1 VKIKTDGGLSLIAP
15 KGGAGGVARSHSAY
29 LGSWSKDYEG
39 ITDLHIAE
47 ALALRDG
54 VILARLRGYVKV
66 VMETD
71 CLEVV
76 SIWNTQS
83 RFSFSRGTYL
93 T

>member
-1 VKIKTDGGLSLIAP
+1 
-15 KGGAGGVARSHSAY
+15 
-29 LGSWSKDYEG
+29 
-39 ITDLHIAE
+39 
-47 ALALRDG
+47 
-54 VILARLRGYVKV
+54 V

-93 T
+93 TWSWRARY